1 MPERHFQRRLSVP
14 AHDRHQRRL
23 DTALAALPTLNTVRQ
38 RAVAV
43 ESREQ
48 AEARTLSQRGKGAM
62 AYTKAY
68 MHRGMIMASAH
79 MTLALRR
86 SLGMWTMYTSAL
98 CPYHGSRNN
107 MAHPTDNIT
116 STHHAITCANSGA
129 QNGCHRDVALCLVDG
144 LTMASVTRGDIKWE
158 DTTCFDGERAAAAR
172 AAATGSG
179 RTMSMDL
186 VIKAGGVTAPDNANI
201 RGKRLLLDV
210 TITNP
215 ASASSITR
223 GADRVAGTAA
233 AHSESYKLDHQ
244 YVNTYNKRN
253 STLIPFAME
262 AYGRC
267 GQHAMDLIDVLAEHH
282 HRVSGQSMSIFKAK
296 FYQHMSVGLQR
307 ALSRREFVYME
318 KLREKKLMPR
328 AEVDFIGDMHADRGA
343 FRPVD
348 VLPVAPQRRQQ

>member
-1 MPERHFQRRLSVP
+1 
-14 AHDRHQRRL
+14 
-23 DTALAALPTLNTVRQ
+23 VRQ
-38 RAVAV
+38 RAEAV

-48 AEARTLSQRGKGAM
+48 AKARMHSQRGKGAM
-62 AYTKAY
+62 AFAKAY
-68 MHRGMIMASAH
+68 MHRGMIMAAAH
-79 MTLALRR
+79 MVLALRR
-86 SLGMWTMYTSAL
+86 SLGVWTTYASAH
-98 CPYHGSRNN
+98 CPYHGGRRN

-144 LTMASVTRGDIKWE
+144 LAMASVTRGDIKWE

-186 VIKAGGVTAPDNANI
+186 VIRAGGVTAPNDANI
-201 RGKRLLLDV
+201 RNKRLLLDV

-215 ASASSITR
+215 AGASSITR
-223 GADRVAGTAA
+223 GADRLAGTAA
-233 AHSESYKLDHQ
+233 AHSETRKLDHQ

-267 GQHAMDLIDVLAEHH
+267 GQHAMDLIDVLAAHH
-282 HRVSGQSMSIFKAK
+282 HRVSGQSTSVFKAK

-318 KLREKKLMPR
+318 KMRERGLMPC

-348 VLPVAPQRRQQ
+348 VLPVVPRGQ